1 MKTTLALTAVA
12 LILVVLVGAV
22 TLSQT
27 AALGPTAG
35 ASSPVEAAQSFYDW
49 YLDYVGY
56 QPDGTFRNAMVDG
69 AYRTNPDLAPEFVAQ
84 IDDLLA
90 SFKGQGGGYDPFL
103 CAQDIPT
110 RVTVGG
116 AQVSGEQATVTV
128 STFWMGNPMAHRFE
142 VALELREGAWKI
154 VDIRCGAGSHKPLDA
169 RETAQAFY
177 DLYLQVAEQR
187 NPLANGLYRDL
198 PFLAP
203 EFVQQVDEILAG
215 FERGGYDP
223 FLCAQDVPSEVLAQ
237 AATVDGDTATVT
249 MSTSFEGHGFTVDL
263 RAVDGQ
269 WLVAGVNCQGK

>member
-1 MKTTLALTAVA
+1 MKTTLALTVVA
-12 LILVVLVGAV
+12 LMLVILVGTV

-27 AALGPTAG
+27 AALSPTAG
-35 ASSPVEAAQSFYDW
+35 APSPVEGTQGFYDW

-110 RVTVGG
+110 RVTVDG

-142 VALELREGAWKI
+142 VALELREGAWQI
-154 VDIRCGAGSHKPLDA
+154 VDIRCGAGDHRPLDA
-169 RETAQAFY
+169 RETAQALY

-203 EFVQQVDEILAG
+203 EWVAQVDEILAG
-215 FERGGYDP
+215 SERGGYDP

-237 AATVDGDTATVT
+237 EATVDGDTATVT
-249 MSTSFEGHGFTVDL
+249 MGTSFEGHGFMVEL

-269 WLVAGVNCQGK
+269 WLVTGVNCQHK